1 MVVLELRDTGLK
13 RGKSV
18 LKSGNVSI
26 NTCTLQPNSISQIL
40 LREGPTN
47 LESLLKMTLV

>member
-26 NTCTLQPNSISQIL
+26 NTCTLQPNSISLSIYH
-40 LREGPTN
+40 GTN
-47 LESLLKMTLV
+47 LRMMVV